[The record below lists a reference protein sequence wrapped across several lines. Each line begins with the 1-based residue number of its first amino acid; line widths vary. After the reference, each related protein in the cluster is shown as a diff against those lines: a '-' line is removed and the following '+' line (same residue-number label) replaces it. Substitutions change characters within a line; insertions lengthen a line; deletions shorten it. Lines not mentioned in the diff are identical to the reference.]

1 MICYLVAAFFMM
13 RLKTLFVSRVKLEI
27 KTNDMMALLLALI
40 NNSYPNTSSS
50 AYLVQHTWYSIL
62 GMLPVIIILFR
73 LLEVFLE

>member
-40 NNSYPNTSSS
+40 NNSYPSTSSS
-50 AYLVQHTWYSIL
+50 AYLQGTAYLVQHTWY
-62 GMLPVIIILFR
+62 VACNNYT
-73 LLEVFLE
+73 V